1 MAGHFDLVP
10 DLAHHAVLVDQKG
23 GALDPHVFAAI
34 HALLDPHA
42 IGFGHLAVGVGAQDE
57 RQLGLFFEL
66 VVRGDRVARHADHD
80 GASLAV
86 IGDRVA
92 EAARLGGAA
101 RGVVLWIEIEDHRL
115 AAQPRQRDRAVAV
128 GGHREIG
135 GLVAWL
141 DAHRAMSPFALWPV
155 AASPDCAL
163 RRAANLAGR
172 AISRPYQ
179 ERTRAQAAIVS
190 ASSRAK
196 STAPAQRA
204 SVAPAGPA
212 SAAASGA
219 PSNNSAS
226 SPRK

>member
-57 RQLGLFFEL
+57 RQLVLFFEL
-66 VVRGDRVARHADHD
+66 VVRGDRVARHADH
-80 GASLAV
+80 
-86 IGDRVA
+86 
-92 EAARLGGAA
+92 
-101 RGVVLWIEIEDHRL
+101 H
-115 AAQPRQRDRAVAV
+115 RAVAV

-163 RRAANLAGR
+163 RRAADLAG
-172 AISRPYQ
+172 
-179 ERTRAQAAIVS
+179 
-190 ASSRAK
+190 
-196 STAPAQRA
+196 
-204 SVAPAGPA
+204 
-212 SAAASGA
+212 
-219 PSNNSAS
+219 
-226 SPRK
+226 